1 MSKDDISIT
10 EQEISQRTNTAK
22 GTTDLRAE
30 CFCQST
36 LPKQARNKLSFWALA
51 KKQRG
56 AKSGKV
62 FVKLLRCWY
71 HEKRRICGSTHRP
84 NNGLIWFH
92 LINLIW
98 LCPPQGRHKFEFI
111 TMEKPRRLTTLCGD
125 KVRVWLKKDC
135 VTYLQVGASLGQ
147 IGWKRNNWSF
157 FFSSCNWGQNNA
169 NDVIKISFRAA
180 KHQKYLHSK
189 SSFLP
194 KILSFGQWG
203 RL

>member
-1 MSKDDISIT
+1 MGGQVGKRGCALCNCPGGQQAWKNDVMMDKMYHKTWTKKEESLWEAVLCALCNCPGGKLCFFGDKMSKDDISIT

-71 HEKRRICGSTHRP
+71 HENSRICGSNYRP
-84 NNGLIWFH
+84 DNISIQF
-92 LINLIW
+92 NLIVS
-98 LCPPQGRHKFEFI
+98 PTGE
-111 TMEKPRRLTTLCGD
+111 T
-125 KVRVWLKKDC
+125 
-135 VTYLQVGASLGQ
+135 
-147 IGWKRNNWSF
+147 
-157 FFSSCNWGQNNA
+157 
-169 NDVIKISFRAA
+169 
-180 KHQKYLHSK
+180 
-189 SSFLP
+189 
-194 KILSFGQWG
+194 
-203 RL
+203 